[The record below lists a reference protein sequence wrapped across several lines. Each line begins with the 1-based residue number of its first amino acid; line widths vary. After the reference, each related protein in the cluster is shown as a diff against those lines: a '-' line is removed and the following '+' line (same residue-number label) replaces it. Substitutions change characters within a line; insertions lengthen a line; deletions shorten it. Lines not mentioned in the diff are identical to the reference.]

1 MSLRFWRRVRLGPGL
16 TLNLSKFRGSL
27 SFGPR
32 GAKYTMGMSGQ
43 RGTVSLPGTGLF
55 YTVRGRR
62 GGAKSA
68 SASSRSSATRADAPT
83 PAPPPIPARHQLNLG
98 FLQRLTTPKNE
109 TALVEGLKA
118 LVQGENERALQYFE
132 QADALVDAHWL
143 AGVLRLKKDDL
154 KAAEVHLQKA
164 LKGVDDLGVLLHKYN
179 VVPTVSLAVTS
190 HVTAHIQPRR
200 RGTLLALAECYEL
213 MDQPDKALAC
223 LEDLL
228 SDHADDVVV
237 QLALSETL
245 MDRGGQAKRVVALIG
260 NPENDSDAHAALLM
274 IKGQALQELGLH
286 EAAIT
291 VFTQASRRRKDRD
304 PDLIRQIR
312 YCRALA
318 YEASGKASRGRQE
331 LEALYAEDPELED
344 VAERLGLA

>member
-27 SFGPR
+27 SLGPR
-32 GAKYTMGMSGQ
+32 GAKYTVGMSGQ

-62 GGAKSA
+62 GGAKTTSTPSRGAA
-68 SASSRSSATRADAPT
+68 S
-83 PAPPPIPARHQLNLG
+83 PPIPVRHQLKLG

-154 KAAEVHLQKA
+154 KAAEAHLQKA
-164 LKGVDDLGVLLHKYN
+164 LRGVDDLGALLRKYD

-237 QLALSETL
+237 QLAMSETL
-245 MDRGGQAKRVVALIG
+245 MDRGGQGQRVVSLIG
-260 NPENDSDAHAALLM
+260 NPDNDSDAHAALLM

-286 EAAIT
+286 EAAIQ

-318 YEASGKASRGRQE
+318 YEASGKAARGRQE

-344 VAERLGLA
+344 VAERLGLG